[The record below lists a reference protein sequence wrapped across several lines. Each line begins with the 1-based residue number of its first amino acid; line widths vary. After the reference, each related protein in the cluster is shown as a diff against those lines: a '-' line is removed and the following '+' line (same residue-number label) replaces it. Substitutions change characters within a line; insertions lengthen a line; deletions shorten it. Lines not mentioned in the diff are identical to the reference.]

1 MKKVLTAVIIS
12 AVIMTVTGAAFAD
25 VRINLNVGRNMA
37 KNVVHPFEEEPPVTP
52 YKPTTDPK
60 LKRQGD
66 YRPSDYEGR
75 PSRPVRPP
83 HEDGTR
89 PSRPTRPPYE
99 NGTKPSIPVRPP
111 HEEGV
116 RPSRPPLDESKRP
129 PRPSDYDER
138 YKRNIPAEGVSPR

>member
-60 LKRQGD
+60 LKRPGD

-75 PSRPVRPP
+75 PFKPTRPP
-83 HEDGTR
+83 YEDGTR
-89 PSRPTRPPYE
+89 PSR
-99 NGTKPSIPVRPP
+99 PVRPP

>member
-83 HEDGTR
+83 HEDGTK
-89 PSRPTRPPYE
+89 PSR
-99 NGTKPSIPVRPP
+99 PVRPP

>member
-60 LKRQGD
+60 LKRPGD

-83 HEDGTR
+83 HEDGTK
-89 PSRPTRPPYE
+89 PSR
-99 NGTKPSIPVRPP
+99 PVRPP

>member
-1 MKKVLTAVIIS
+1 MS
-12 AVIMTVTGAAFAD
+12 H
-25 VRINLNVGRNMA
+25 VRINLNVGKNMA

-83 HEDGTR
+83 HE
-89 PSRPTRPPYE
+89 
-99 NGTKPSIPVRPP
+99 
-111 HEEGV
+111 EGV